1 MKTFSLKVDPL
12 TNEEYWEVYLRGQ
25 QLLNE
30 PLLNKAS
37 AFTQEERLSLGLDG
51 FVRPPVSHHC
61 AQFIGSIGKVFGVLC
76 RLTSAHGVFSSR
88 RCHPTLG
95 NIQ

>member
-1 MKTFSLKVDPL
+1 MQTFSLKVDPL

-37 AFTQEERLSLGLDG
+37 AFSQEERLSLGLSG
-51 FVRPPVSHHC
+51 LLRTGVSTLDL
-61 AQFIGSIGKVFGVLC
+61 QVQRSYDSFLGKPDDL
-76 RLTSAHGVFSSR
+76 
-88 RCHPTLG
+88 
-95 NIQ
+95 